1 MKYLSTLLFALFFSS
16 SAFAGVIDT
25 FDATFKSA
33 LNQTPT
39 LTKST
44 RDDYGYEL
52 TVYTYTYKG
61 NLIAQLRTCTTSEGE
76 ILLSGTTHGTDEQ
89 VYDRNQL
96 NELDNLMKS
105 FYKSLPPSSIA
116 DSFKDTCVR
125 KSI

>member
-1 MKYLSTLLFALFFSS
+1 
-16 SAFAGVIDT
+16 
-25 FDATFKSA
+25 
-33 LNQTPT
+33 
-39 LTKST
+39 
-44 RDDYGYEL
+44 
-52 TVYTYTYKG
+52 YKG
-61 NLIAQLRTCTTSEGE
+61 NLIAQLRTCKTSEGE

-125 KSI
+125 KNI